1 MKVLVTG
8 ANGFIGSHVCR
19 ELAARGIAIRAL
31 VRPGADTRR
40 LRVLD
45 SDLEWSHCDLL
56 GASDEQ
62 LEALAQGVEACIHL
76 AWDVTP
82 GQYLLSATNPQYR
95 DASLRLFAALVK
107 RRCVHITGVGTCFE
121 YAPADHPLGETSV
134 LGPTTPYARE
144 KLAAYTRGTELLNG
158 TGTSLAWA
166 RLFYLY
172 GPGES
177 PQRLVAD
184 VAIKLLEGNRL
195 AVTTGRQQR
204 DFLHVA
210 DVAGA
215 LTTVT
220 LSGLPGPIN
229 IGSGEPV
236 RVIDVV
242 NTIASIA
249 GRPDL
254 LDVGARPDNLV
265 DPPYV
270 CADNT
275 RLRTETEWRRRYSLA
290 EGIADTMAWWREALR
305 IPPR

>member
-8 ANGFIGSHVCR
+8 AHGFVGSHVCR
-19 ELAARGIAIRAL
+19 ELAGRGIGIRAL
-31 VRPGADTRR
+31 MRPGTDTRQ
-40 LRVLD
+40 LRVLE
-45 SDLEWSHCDLL
+45 SDPEWVHCDLL
-56 GASDEQ
+56 TASDDQ
-62 LEALAQGVEACIHL
+62 LDAVAHGVEACIHL

-82 GQYLLSATNPQYR
+82 GQYLVSRSNPQYR
-95 DASLRLFAALVK
+95 DASLRLFAALAK
-107 RRCVHITGVGTCFE
+107 RRCAHITGVGTCFE
-121 YAPADHPLGETSV
+121 YAPSDHPLAETSS
-134 LGPTTPYARE
+134 LGPTTLYARE
-144 KLAAYTRGTELLNG
+144 KLATCTRGAELMNG
-158 TGTSLAWA
+158 TRTSFAWA

-177 PQRLVAD
+177 QQRLVAD
-184 VAIKLLEGNRL
+184 VAVKLLKQNRV
-195 AVTTGRQQR
+195 AVTMGLQQR

-210 DVAGA
+210 DVARA
-215 LTTVT
+215 LTVVT
-220 LSGLPGPIN
+220 LSALPGPIN

-275 RLRTETEWRRRYSLA
+275 RLRTETEWRPRYSLA
-290 EGIADTMAWWREALR
+290 EGIADTMAWWRDVLR
-305 IPPR
+305 TQLR

>member
-76 AWDVTP
+76 AWAVTP

-107 RRCVHITGVGTCFE
+107 RGCAHITGVGTCFE
-121 YAPADHPLGETSV
+121 YAPSDRPLAETS
-134 LGPTTPYARE
+134 LLDPTTPYARE
-144 KLAAYTRGTELLNG
+144 KLTAATRGAELMNG
-158 TGTSLAWA
+158 SATSFAWA

-177 PQRLVAD
+177 PRRLVSD
-184 VAIKLLEGNRL
+184 VAIGLLEGNRV

-210 DVAGA
+210 DVARA
-215 LTTVT
+215 LTVVT
-220 LSGLPGPIN
+220 LSAVPGPMN

-254 LDVGARPDNLV
+254 LDVGARPDNVV